1 MKSIGHLEG
10 KLLGIHNQV
19 FVPFSCTPTRFLCDV
34 QIIAGCLSE
43 EEIKGLK
50 EMFKNM
56 DSDNSGTITVEEL
69 KEGLTK
75 QGTKLSEDEV
85 KQLLEAVSG
94 KYICYLIGQKCIHKE
109 GI

>member
-1 MKSIGHLEG
+1 
-10 KLLGIHNQV
+10 
-19 FVPFSCTPTRFLCDV
+19 
-34 QIIAGCLSE
+34 
-43 EEIKGLK
+43 
-50 EMFKNM
+50 MFKNM

-94 KYICYLIGQKCIHKE
+94 KYVCYLIGQKCIHKE